1 MPRNNLLSTKMETEN
16 KKLLFY
22 TLVIIIAIIII
33 GFLGYYF
40 GFLGAIYNVMMP
52 QTFSKFNIITLSI
65 IFGIAAFF
73 SPCAFTVLPAYVSNY
88 LTKKEEQK
96 PKFSKLFKLGFL
108 AALGIISVNMIIGI
122 AIAILGSTTPFSKD
136 PRTDIP
142 LILGI
147 RVAAGIFIAVLGAM
161 TLMHKSFNIGFIQNF
176 LSKKEFSKNMFGY
189 RIIYNAAAV
198 GCTGPIMLG
207 LMLYAYS
214 SGSFISALISF
225 VVFSLTMGIL
235 MILLTLAIGTF
246 KSLITKKMV
255 EITPIVQKA
264 AGIIM
269 IIVGLSIAILT
280 LEGNKIFVKI
290 FFPFLK

>member
-1 MPRNNLLSTKMETEN
+1 METEN
-16 KKLLFY
+16 KKIFTYAL
-22 TLVIIIAIIII
+22 LVIIAIVLI

-40 GFLGAIYNVMMP
+40 GFLGTIYKVMMP

-96 PKFSKLFKLGFL
+96 PRFSKLFRLGFF
-108 AALGIISVNMIIGI
+108 AALGIISVNMIIGV

-147 RVAAGIFIAVLGAM
+147 RTSAGIFIAILGIM
-161 TLMHKSFNIGFIQNF
+161 TLMHKSFNVGFIQNF
-176 LSKKEFSKNMFGY
+176 LSKKEISKSMFGY
-189 RIIYNAAAV
+189 GIIYNAAAI

-214 SGSFISALISF
+214 TGSFISAITSF
-225 VVFSLTMGIL
+225 IVFSLTMGIL
-235 MILLTLAIGTF
+235 MIILTTLIGLF
-246 KSLITKKMV
+246 KSIIIKKMV
-255 EITPIVQKA
+255 KATPIIMKT
-264 AGIIM
+264 AGVIM

-280 LEGNKIFVKI
+280 LEGNRIFVKV
-290 FFPFLK
+290 FFPFLE

>member
-1 MPRNNLLSTKMETEN
+1 METEN
-16 KKLLFY
+16 KKIFTYAL
-22 TLVIIIAIIII
+22 LVIIAIVLI

-40 GFLGAIYNVMMP
+40 GFLGTIYKVMMP

-96 PKFSKLFKLGFL
+96 PRFSKLFRLGFF
-108 AALGIISVNMIIGI
+108 AALGIISVNMIIGV

-147 RVAAGIFIAVLGAM
+147 RTSAGIFIAILGIM
-161 TLMHKSFNIGFIQNF
+161 TLMHKSFNVGFIQNF
-176 LSKKEFSKNMFGY
+176 LSKKEISKSMFGY
-189 RIIYNAAAV
+189 GIIYNAAAI

-214 SGSFISALISF
+214 TGSFISAITSF
-225 VVFSLTMGIL
+225 IVFSLTMGIL
-235 MILLTLAIGTF
+235 MIILTTLIGLF
-246 KSLITKKMV
+246 KSIIIKKMV
-255 EITPIVQKA
+255 KATPIIMKT
-264 AGIIM
+264 AGVIM

-280 LEGNKIFVKI
+280 LEGNRIFVKV
-290 FFPFLK
+290 FFPFLEWFDKII

>member
-1 MPRNNLLSTKMETEN
+1 MKAES
-16 KKLLFY
+16 KKILAYAL
-22 TLVIIIAIIII
+22 LVILIIVFI

-40 GFLGAIYNVMMP
+40 GFLGIIYNVIMP

-73 SPCAFTVLPAYVSNY
+73 SPCAFIVLPAYVSNY

-96 PKFSKLFKLGFL
+96 SPFSKLLKLGFL
-108 AALGIISVNMIIGI
+108 AALGIIVVNMVIGI
-122 AIAILGSTTPFSKD
+122 VIAILGSATPFAKD
-136 PRTDIP
+136 PRQDIP
-142 LILGI
+142 LILAI
-147 RVAAGIFIAVLGAM
+147 RTIAGFFIAFLGLM

-176 LSKKEFSKNMFGY
+176 LAKKEFSKSMFGY
-189 RIIYNAAAV
+189 GIIYNAAAI

-214 SGSFISALISF
+214 TGSFISALTSF
-225 VVFSLTMGIL
+225 IVFSLTMGLLMVIL
-235 MILLTLAIGTF
+235 TVLIGLF
-246 KSLITKKMV
+246 KSFIIKKMV
-255 EITPIVQKA
+255 QVTPIIMKT
-264 AGIIM
+264 AGVIM

>member
-1 MPRNNLLSTKMETEN
+1 
-16 KKLLFY
+16 
-22 TLVIIIAIIII
+22 LVIIAIILID
-33 GFLGYYF
+33 FLGYYF
-40 GFLGAIYNVMMP
+40 GFLGFIYNVMMP

-88 LTKKEEQK
+88 LTKQEKQK
-96 PKFSKLFKLGFL
+96 SKLFELFKLGIF
-108 AALGIISVNMIIGI
+108 AALGIILVNMIIGI
-122 AIAILGSTTPFSKD
+122 AIAVLGSATPFSKD

-147 RVAAGIFIAVLGAM
+147 RAVAGIFIAILGAM

-176 LSKKEFSKNMFGY
+176 LSKKEFSKSMFGY
-189 RIIYNAAAV
+189 GIIYNAAAV

-214 SGSFISALISF
+214 SGSFILAITSF
-225 VVFSLTMGIL
+225 IVFSLTMGIL
-235 MILLTLAIGTF
+235 MILLTLAIGFF
-246 KSLITKKMV
+246 KSLATKKMIKV
-255 EITPIVQKA
+255 TPLIQKT
-264 AGIIM
+264 AGVIM
-269 IIVGLSIAILT
+269 IIVGLTIAILT
-280 LEGNKIFVKI
+280 LEGNRIFVKI